1 MSLDEN
7 FQSPD
12 NKAPKFRHHLEVRL
26 GYQLEE
32 SHRLILGPRASLI
45 LSQLKGQS
53 PDWPVVL
60 AVVVDTPDDHSFYF
74 TVFLLISSVF
84 SVLHIQVFSFG
95 NSLQEDSYSS
105 LLPG

>member
-32 SHRLILGPRASLI
+32 SHRLIPGPRASLI

-60 AVVVDTPDDHSFYF
+60 ATPADHSFYF

-95 NSLQEDSYSS
+95 NSLQEDSCSS